1 MSATGARGW
10 CGMTDSHAGRD
21 EHAWLWLLLVAI
33 GGWLLWLLS
42 PILTPFLIGALFA
55 YLGDPLVDRLEARR
69 FPRTLA
75 VMAVFSGFVLLLL
88 AMVLVIVPVL
98 DDQLS
103 LLLAKLPEYAA
114 WVRSHVL
121 PWLRDTLGLSGGF
134 TREGYVQKLLTEY
147 GKEAG
152 GLISFLVGSVSRSGL
167 ALVELI
173 ANLFLI
179 PVITFYLLRDWDD
192 IVAGV
197 HSLLPRRIEP
207 RIVRLARES
216 DEMLGSFLR
225 GQMLVMLGL
234 GIIYTTGLWLVGL
247 QFALLIGMLAGLV
260 SFVPYLGLVIGT
272 LVAGIAAI
280 LQAQGPVLLPWVA
293 LVFVVGQMIEGM
305 LLTPV
310 LVGDRIGLHPVA
322 VIFAVMAG
330 GQLFGFFGVLLALP
344 VAAVVMV
351 LLRDALSEYRR
362 SAMYALA
369 AERDSEH

>member
-1 MSATGARGW
+1 
-10 CGMTDSHAGRD
+10 MTESCRD
-21 EHAWLWLLLVAI
+21 NGYLWAWLAI
-33 GGWLLWLLS
+33 ALFGGGLLWLLS
-42 PILTPFLIGALFA
+42 PILTPFVIGALFA
-55 YLGDPLVDRLEARR
+55 YLGDPLVDRLEAHR
-69 FPRTLA
+69 FSRTLA
-75 VMAVFSGFVLLLL
+75 VMTVFSGFVLLLL
-88 AMVLVIVPVL
+88 LLVLVLVPLL

-103 LLLAKLPEYAA
+103 SLFGKLPEYAA
-114 WVRSHVL
+114 WVRHHVL
-121 PWLRDTLGLSGGF
+121 PWLRDSLGLRGHF
-134 TREGYVQKLLTEY
+134 TREGYLQKLLSQY

-152 GLISFLVGSVSRSGL
+152 GLISFLLGSVSRSGL
-167 ALVELI
+167 ALLELV

-192 IVAGV
+192 IVDSA
-197 HSLLPRRIEP
+197 HSLLPRSVEAR
-207 RIVRLARES
+207 VARLARES
-216 DEMLGSFLR
+216 DEMLASFLR

-260 SFVPYLGLVIGT
+260 SFVPYLGLVIGI
-272 LVAGIAAI
+272 LVAGVAAV
-280 LQAQGPVLLPWVA
+280 LQVHGPDLLPWVA
-293 LVFVVGQMIEGM
+293 LVFVVGQAIEGV

-351 LLRDALSEYRR
+351 LLRDALAEYRA
-362 SAMYALA
+362 SPMYT
-369 AERDSEH
+369 RRP

>member
-1 MSATGARGW
+1 MWVTGESGR
-10 CGMTDSHAGRD
+10 CGMTDSSAAWD
-21 EHAWLWLLLVAI
+21 EHAWVWLLVVAI

-55 YLGDPLVDRLEARR
+55 YLGDPLVDRLEAHR

-88 AMVLVIVPVL
+88 AMVLVIVPML
-98 DDQLS
+98 DDQVS
-103 LLLAKLPEYAA
+103 SLLAKLPEYAA

-121 PWLRDTLGLSGGF
+121 PWLRDTLGLSGNF
-134 TREGYVQKLLTEY
+134 TREGYVQKLLAEY

-167 ALVELI
+167 VLIELI

-207 RIVRLARES
+207 RIARLARES

-280 LQAQGPVLLPWVA
+280 LQARGPDLLPWVA
-293 LVFVVGQMIEGM
+293 LVFVVGQMIEGT
-305 LLTPV
+305 LLTPI

-351 LLRDALSEYRR
+351 LLRDALAEYRS
-362 SAMYALA
+362 SAMYAVE
-369 AERDSEH
+369 AERDSEQ